1 MRISRGID
9 EIKVEY
15 FRWIMVK
22 STRNLRRSTSLSSTL
37 GSTIFFLENPKVY
50 FIVSCLNGRKRERE
64 RERERCHISKD
75 VNVVIMLNYV
85 SI

>member
-1 MRISRGID
+1 
-9 EIKVEY
+9 
-15 FRWIMVK
+15 MVK

-64 RERERCHISKD
+64 REREMSIKRRQCC
-75 VNVVIMLNYV
+75 NYV
-85 SI
+85 ELCVNMREGW